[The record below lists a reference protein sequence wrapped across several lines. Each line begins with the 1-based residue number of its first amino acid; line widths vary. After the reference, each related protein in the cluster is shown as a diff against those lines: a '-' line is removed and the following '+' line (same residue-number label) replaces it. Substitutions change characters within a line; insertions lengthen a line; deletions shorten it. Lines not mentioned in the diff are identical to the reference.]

1 MVQGLKILK
10 DWGVTGSLVIALV
23 WMNTRIGEVEHRLYD
38 CYEKRVMHV
47 NNGDETTV
55 ELIATIPDELKI
67 HINE

>member
-47 NNGDETTV
+47 NNGDESMV
-55 ELIATIPDELKI
+55 ELIATIPEELKI
-67 HINE
+67 KQHE

>member
-1 MVQGLKILK
+1 MVQGLKLLK
-10 DWGVTGSLVIALV
+10 DWGVTGALVIALV

-47 NNGDETTV
+47 NNVEESMV